1 MTLRHS
7 CRPIILLVNVAMGLI
22 GLLSLGFVVWG
33 FGLFEELLA
42 PVSMTV
48 ALAVA
53 SLLLL
58 AAIRN
63 FKRELQ
69 RFRFESLAFALIAV
83 SLLAI
88 EFGSRYDLPFLVLN
102 GASLVAS
109 LPWLWLSWFIAARN
123 RLVLAGLIAH
133 AVALFAYLLILIVLP
148 DGTLDVFLLP
158 LPALSVVGVVW
169 ALFLSQSMVCTT
181 RTRHRPLLGPG
192 MESLTMFLMVMPPA
206 VLAVLIA
213 DALTD
218 GPVWVTVAGVT
229 AGLSFS
235 SAVAT
240 PFRRFLRALGRLDE
254 QQGG

>member
-22 GLLSLGFVVWG
+22 GLSSLGFVVWG
-33 FGLFEELLA
+33 FGLFEELLV

-58 AAIRN
+58 ASIRN

-69 RFRFESLAFALIAV
+69 KFRFELLVSALFTI
-83 SLLAI
+83 SLLAVV
-88 EFGSRYDLPFLVLN
+88 FGGRYDLPFLVLN

-109 LPWLWLSWFIAARN
+109 LPWLWLSWFIAAQN
-123 RLVLAGLIAH
+123 RLVLAGLITH

-169 ALFLSQSMVCTT
+169 SPFLSQSMVCTA
-181 RTRHRPLLGPG
+181 RARHRPLLGPG
-192 MESLTMFLMVMPPA
+192 MESLTMFIMVMPPT

-213 DALTD
+213 DALTN

>member
-1 MTLRHS
+1 MALRYS
-7 CRPIILLVNVAMGLI
+7 CKPIILVVNVVMGLI
-22 GLLSLGFVVWG
+22 GLSSLGFIVWG
-33 FGLFEELLA
+33 FDIFKELRVQVL
-42 PVSMTV
+42 MTV

-53 SLLLL
+53 FLLLL
-58 AAIRN
+58 ADIRN
-63 FKRELQ
+63 LKREFQ
-69 RFRFESLAFALIAV
+69 RFRFESLAFALFSV

-88 EFGSRYDLPFLVLN
+88 AFGDRYDLPFLVLN

-123 RLVLAGLIAH
+123 RLVLAGLITH
-133 AVALFAYLLILIVLP
+133 GVALFAYLLVLIVLP
-148 DGTLDVFLLP
+148 DGTLDIFLLP
-158 LPALSVVGVVW
+158 LPVLSVAGVMW
-169 ALFLSQSMVCTT
+169 ALFLSRSMACTD
-181 RTRHRPLLGPG
+181 RTRHRPLMGPG
-192 MESLTMFLMVMPPA
+192 LESFTMFLMVMPPT

-213 DALTD
+213 DTLTD

-240 PFRRFLRALGRLDE
+240 PFRQFLRALGRLDE